1 MTVVYCQ
8 AMVNARR
15 KSEGVNSDREVCA
28 LNEFIGKCN
37 ILTETCKGNKGPLDY
52 LGDKHEQKSYSK
64 Q

>member
-1 MTVVYCQ
+1 MVYCQ

-28 LNEFIGKCN
+28 LNELIGKGN
-37 ILTETCKGNKGPLDY
+37 ILTETYKGKKEPLDC
-52 LGDKHEQKSYSK
+52 LGDKHEQNSYSK